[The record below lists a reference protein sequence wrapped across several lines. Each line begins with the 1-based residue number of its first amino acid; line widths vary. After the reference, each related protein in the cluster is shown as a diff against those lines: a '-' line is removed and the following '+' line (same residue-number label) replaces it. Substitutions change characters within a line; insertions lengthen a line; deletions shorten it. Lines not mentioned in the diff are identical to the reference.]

1 MAWGVFICIIAI
13 FLKNII
19 RHFLGKRRKSTLIF
33 VHNHEKIPEFDEKRR
48 AVLPGNVAGVQK
60 QSLLFIDE
68 RHRIP

>member
-13 FLKNII
+13 FLKNVI
-19 RHFLGKRRKSTLIF
+19 RHFLDRCRKSTLIF
-33 VHNHEKIPEFDEKRR
+33 VQNHEKITEFGEKRR
-48 AVLPGNVAGVQK
+48 TVFPGNVAVVQK

>member
-13 FLKNII
+13 FLKNVI
-19 RHFLGKRRKSTLIF
+19 RHFLDRCRKSTLIF
-33 VHNHEKIPEFDEKRR
+33 VQNHEKIPEFAEKRR
-48 AVLPGNVAGVQK
+48 AVFPGNVAGVQK